1 MPSSNKFDEVARN
14 RLIKKK
20 KDAKKLFITVFF
32 GKFFYLKYTANY
44 HTLTKFSSFWKKF
57 FLFLAMI

>member
-1 MPSSNKFDEVARN
+1 MPSSNKFDEVAKN

-20 KDAKKLFITVFF
+20 KDAKNYLLQFF
-32 GKFFYLKYTANY
+32 GKFFHLKYTANY
-44 HTLTKFSSFWKKF
+44 HILTKFSSFWKKF